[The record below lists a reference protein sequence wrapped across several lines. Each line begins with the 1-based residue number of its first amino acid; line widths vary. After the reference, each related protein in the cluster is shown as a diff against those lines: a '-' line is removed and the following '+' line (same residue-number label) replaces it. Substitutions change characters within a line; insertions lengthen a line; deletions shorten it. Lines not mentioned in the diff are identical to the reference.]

1 MMISSGPKLR
11 SAGATTFSNAA
22 TYAPTPEPAGSGT
35 LMLKPWPAPE
45 PASVIAPEPGGKLLS
60 WWIEIVST
68 FGSE

>member
-1 MMISSGPKLR
+1 MTISSGPKLR
-11 SAGATTFSNAA
+11 SAGATTFSNVA

-35 LMLKPWPAPE
+35 LMLKPAPAPE
-45 PASVIAPEPGGKLLS
+45 PVSVIAPELGGKLLS